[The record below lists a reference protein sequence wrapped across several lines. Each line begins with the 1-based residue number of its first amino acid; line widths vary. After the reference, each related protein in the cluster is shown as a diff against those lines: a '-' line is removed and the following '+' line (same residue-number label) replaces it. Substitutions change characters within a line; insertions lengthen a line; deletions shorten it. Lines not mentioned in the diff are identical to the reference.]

1 MAIIKKRKNSNKG
14 QKLWKYAKKIIP
26 GGNMLFLKDQKYFYQ
41 LNGQLIIKKQKVV
54 MFGI

>member
-26 GGNMLFLKDQKYFYQ
+26 GGNMLISKRPEIFLPDQWPTYY
-41 LNGQLIIKKQKVV
+41 KKTK
-54 MFGI
+54 GCYI